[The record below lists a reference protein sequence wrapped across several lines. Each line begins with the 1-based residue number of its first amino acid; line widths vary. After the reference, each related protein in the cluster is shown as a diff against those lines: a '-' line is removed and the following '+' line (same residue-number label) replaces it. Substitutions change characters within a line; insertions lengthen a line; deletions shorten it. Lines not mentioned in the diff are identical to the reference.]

1 VSQAPS
7 HGKARLE
14 ALGGGRFL
22 VSGALDAST
31 VVDVLE
37 QSRERFANEQDLTV
51 DLGGVGE
58 GDSAGLALLIEWLR
72 VARERGQRIRFA
84 NMPAQI
90 NALARISE
98 VEDLLAANGDSGK
111 PAVASRGGA

>member
-1 VSQAPS
+1 MSQAPA

-14 ALGGGRFL
+14 ALGDGRFL
-22 VSGALDAST
+22 VSGVLDAST
-31 VVDVLE
+31 VVEVLE

-51 DLGGVGE
+51 DLGGVEE
-58 GDSAGLALLIEWLR
+58 GDSAGLALLLEWLR

-84 NMPAQI
+84 NIPRQI

-98 VEDLLAANGDSGK
+98 VEDLLAANGEPAT
-111 PAVASRGGA
+111 PAVAS